1 MDTEILIVGAGP
13 TGLTLAVDLAQ
24 RGVAHRVVDRDPG
37 DFAGSRGKGIQ
48 PRTLEVFADLG
59 VIDAALAHGGPYP
72 PMRGYE
78 GGEVVWE
85 RVMAPVA
92 PPRADVPYPNP
103 LMLPQWR
110 TTAILR
116 DRLAELGGQVET
128 GVEVEGFTQDDTG
141 VTAILDGKPVR
152 AKYLV
157 GADGGHSAVRKGAGV
172 SFAGETL
179 DQHRLLIADV
189 KIDGLDRDHW
199 HIWNSGGEPVLA
211 LCPMAGTDTFQL
223 TTRRYDVVDL
233 AGLVRSVTGFA
244 LTDVGWSSQWR
255 ANVRMVDR
263 YRVGRVF
270 LAGDA
275 AHVHPP
281 TGGQGLNT
289 GVQDAYN
296 LGWKLALGHEEL
308 LDSYEDERL
317 PIAADVLGISSK
329 LFQRGVEKR
338 NDAMDRSDPALR
350 QLGLNYRDSKLSV
363 DTRPCPG
370 TLRAGDRAPDGLA
383 GSLRIH
389 EALRGP
395 HFTVLT
401 FGGADYP
408 GGVAV
413 TDAPAYDIETGY
425 AVVRPDGYVG
435 MIATDAADVRQ
446 YLGRW

>member
-13 TGLTLAVDLAQ
+13 TGLTLAVDLAR
-24 RGVAHRVVDRDPG
+24 RGVAHRIVDRDPG

-59 VIDAALAHGGPYP
+59 VIDAARAYGGPYP
-72 PMRGYE
+72 PMRAHQDGQ
-78 GGEVVWE
+78 VVWE
-85 RVMAPVA
+85 REMAPTVPA
-92 PPRADVPYPNP
+92 RTDVPYPNP

-110 TTAILR
+110 TAAILR
-116 DRLAELGGQVET
+116 DRLAELGGRVES
-128 GVEVEGFTQDDTG
+128 GVEFAGFSQDDNG
-141 VTAILDGKPVR
+141 VTAMLDGKPVR
-152 AKYLV
+152 AKHLV
-157 GADGGHSAVRKGAGV
+157 GADGGRSAVRKAAGV

-179 DQHRLLIADV
+179 EQHRLLIADV
-189 KIDGLDRDHW
+189 KIAELDRDHW
-199 HIWNSGGEPVLA
+199 HIWTSDDGPVLA
-211 LCPMAGTDTFQL
+211 LCPLAGTDTFQL
-223 TTRRYDVVDL
+223 TTPRYDVEDL
-233 AGLVRSVTGFA
+233 ANLVRSTTGFA

-275 AHVHPP
+275 AHVHTPA
-281 TGGQGLNT
+281 GGQGLNT

-296 LGWKLALGHEEL
+296 LGWKLANGSEEL
-308 LDSYEDERL
+308 LESYEDERL
-317 PIAADVLGISSK
+317 PIAAEVLGISNK
-329 LFQRGVEKR
+329 LFKRGVQR
-338 NDAMDRSDPALR
+338 RADAMDRTDPVLR
-350 QLGLNYRDSKLSV
+350 QLGLHYRDSKLSV
-363 DTRPCPG
+363 DTRSQPG
-370 TLRAGDRAPDGLA
+370 SLRAGDRAPDGMA
-383 GSLRIH
+383 GTQRIH

-395 HFTVLT
+395 QSTVLT

-425 AVVRPDGYVG
+425 AVVRPDGYLG